1 MTALTDDTLPA
12 TPRAMRDEMT
22 VFVVMALLLAAFRPV
37 WTALPAVVPFAAASV
52 FVLSPVFAD
61 VTAFFPGLRPLS
73 RWLPATLYLQGGEGD
88 WAALVRLAVLA
99 AAFAAA
105 SAAAETLR
113 DRLGRAG

>member
-1 MTALTDDTLPA
+1 MGRALALAPYLA
-12 TPRAMRDEMT
+12 ALGGL
-22 VFVVMALLLAAFRPV
+22 ALLLAAFRPV